1 MLAGLAALCL
11 TGCGSQIE
19 FTWAMERVPG
29 NLDPQLAWESPELI
43 AVTNLYSGLFRLDD
57 AGEPVPDCAESYTVS
72 EDGLTYTFTL
82 KEGLGYTQNRGDE
95 SEYELTAA
103 DFVFGLRRVFRSE
116 TNSPYTSTYA
126 ALKTAPR
133 YWRAPW
139 MRRPWA

>member
-57 AGEPVPDCAESYTVS
+57 EGEPVPDCAESYTVS

-82 KEGLGYTQNRGDE
+82 KEGLATPRTGATNR
-95 SEYELTAA
+95 S
-103 DFVFGLRRVFRSE
+103 
-116 TNSPYTSTYA
+116 TS
-126 ALKTAPR
+126 
-133 YWRAPW
+133 
-139 MRRPWA
+139 